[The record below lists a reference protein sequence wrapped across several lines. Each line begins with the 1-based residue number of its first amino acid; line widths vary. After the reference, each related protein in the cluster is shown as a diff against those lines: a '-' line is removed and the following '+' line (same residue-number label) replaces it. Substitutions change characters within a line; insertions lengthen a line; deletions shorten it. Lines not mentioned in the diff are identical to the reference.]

1 MKTRNDAPVSQKS
14 GCVKQILTCSLALIL
29 VLSPCAFFL
38 FAPLIYRV
46 SEVQRF
52 IDGVKQ
58 LTSFSTLAQKESDL
72 IAFVCHHRRGYGSNL
87 YTVHPDGKQL
97 RLLRSSFSTIQY
109 SLDWSRD
116 GIWLAMNMKDE
127 GYWDWNRHWGW
138 ELFGS
143 EVYSI
148 RFDGWVIRRLTYNR
162 YDEHD
167 PRWSKDGTSIFFDS
181 GGLHSVS
188 ANGGEI
194 KQINQLSRGSYSL
207 SQNGLLLSI
216 EHNRTGDPA
225 LDYSLHRDASGLTFL
240 VKPEA
245 PIAFNDPQQWSRN
258 DEAFLYFDGYTGLA
272 VFNMKTLLR
281 VDVPRWG
288 IGPGRLSPDGKW
300 VAATSVRKD
309 NPAYGEWIRINDDE
323 SPHDRSRRYLYLLD
337 MDTGQLKAFIH
348 YIKYVGTTW
357 SPDSEWIAF
366 VSSSND
372 GQLFKIRRDGTG
384 LQQLTELD
392 CHITEISWSPK

>member
-1 MKTRNDAPVSQKS
+1 MKTKNDPPVSQKS
-14 GCVKQILTCSLALIL
+14 GCVRQILTCSLALIL

-38 FAPLIYRV
+38 FAPVIYGDP
-46 SEVQRF
+46 EVQRF

-58 LTSFSTLAQKESDL
+58 LTNFSIQAQKESDL
-72 IAFVCHHRRGYGSNL
+72 IAFVCHHRKGYGSNL
-87 YTVHPDGKQL
+87 YTVHPDGSQL

-127 GYWDWNRHWGW
+127 GYWDWNRHWDW
-138 ELFGS
+138 ELYGS

-148 RFDGWVIRRLTYNR
+148 RFDGSVIRRLTYNR

-167 PRWSKDGTSIFFDS
+167 PRWSKNGTSIFFDS
-181 GGLHSVS
+181 DGLHSMS

-225 LDYSLHRDASGLTFL
+225 LNYTLHRDASGLTLL
-240 VKPEA
+240 VHPES
-245 PIAFNDPQQWSRN
+245 PIAFYNRLQWLPN
-258 DEAFLYFDGYTGLA
+258 DEAFFYSDEWKGVQVYNT
-272 VFNMKTLLR
+272 KTLHKMDTR
-281 VDVPRWG
+281 TFSR
-288 IGPGRLSPDGKW
+288 GPASWSPNGKW
-300 VAATSVRKD
+300 LAIIGLGGKYTAHGD
-309 NPAYGEWIRINDDE
+309 WIRISDE
-323 SPHDRSRRYLYLLD
+323 ESTDNRSRRYLYLLD

-348 YIKYVGTTW
+348 YIKYVRITW

-366 VSSSND
+366 VSISND
-372 GQLFKIRRDGTG
+372 GQLFKIKRDGTG
-384 LQQLTELD
+384 LQQLTDLD
-392 CHITEISWSPK
+392 CHISEISWSPK